1 MVKFMKVLKVAG
13 DVVEI
18 IVVSSIVL
26 ELIERYMAKKKVQAL
41 FCLLKKFLFPYIRRN
56 NIPKEH

>member
-26 ELIERYMAKKKVQAL
+26 ELIERY
-41 FCLLKKFLFPYIRRN
+41 RS
-56 NIPKEH
+56 KESPSSFFAF

>member
-1 MVKFMKVLKVAG
+1 MVKFMKVLKVTG
-13 DVVEI
+13 DVVKI

-41 FCLLKKFLFPYIRRN
+41 FFAF
-56 NIPKEH
+56 